1 MLLTVRVGGEVKKMM
16 GVDLRPAAD
25 GLQLLPPLQFLPPSP
40 QPQLATTRTRLL
52 DFRFDDRVNFI

>member
-25 GLQLLPPLQFLPPSP
+25 GLQ
-40 QPQLATTRTRLL
+40 PQLPYSHPCLKMGEG
-52 DFRFDDRVNFI
+52 VN